1 MVIGY
6 LMKRMVTMSKYIIRY
21 FDIIDAE
28 SIEEA
33 KDILLEQLMID
44 VKNDDAEAFD
54 IEEYVE

>member
-1 MVIGY
+1 
-6 LMKRMVTMSKYIIRY
+6 MSKYTIRY

>member
-1 MVIGY
+1 MPQF
-6 LMKRMVTMSKYIIRY
+6 IIKY

-28 SIEEA
+28 DKEQA
-33 KDILLEQLMID
+33 KDILLEQLMMD

>member
-1 MVIGY
+1 
-6 LMKRMVTMSKYIIRY
+6 MSKYIIRY

-54 IEEYVE
+54 REEYVE

>member
-1 MVIGY
+1 MP
-6 LMKRMVTMSKYIIRY
+6 KYRKFIIRY

-28 SIEEA
+28 DKEQA

-54 IEEYVE
+54 IEEYIE

>member
-1 MVIGY
+1 
-6 LMKRMVTMSKYIIRY
+6 MSKYLIKY
-21 FDIIDAE
+21 VDVIDAE

-54 IEEYVE
+54 IEEIDDA